1 MLVEVLDRE
10 ALVALAIKSLHLLGP
25 VDGNPLARRLAKPPI
40 DKSGLAFLLIPALP
54 APERPLAHPQELRR
68 LLLAQLRR
76 FPAVQNVQKH
86 RHAHPL
92 KGLRPAH
99 PTPPKKGQTYR
110 TDRALPKPDISCA
123 SDRIKLSGLRKSSN
137 SGILTCERAYLPSIR
152 GIFQYRPTF
161 LFGFL
166 ISRGKRGSC
175 RIRIVRRRSGRTDHA
190 IHHVETVALG
200 HSRRRSRPRR
210 NARGIGSSLR

>member
-10 ALVALAIKSLHLLGP
+10 ALVALAIERFHLLGP

-68 LLLAQLRR
+68 LLLVQLRR
-76 FPAVQNVQKH
+76 FPAVKNVQKH

-99 PTPPKKGQTYR
+99 PNPPEKGQTYR
-110 TDRALPKPDISCA
+110 TDRALPKPGISSA
-123 SDRIKLSGLRKSSN
+123 TDRARAIALRKSESV
-137 SGILTCERAYLPSIR
+137 LPLPSR
-152 GIFQYRPTF
+152 GIEP
-161 LFGFL
+161 
-166 ISRGKRGSC
+166 
-175 RIRIVRRRSGRTDHA
+175 A
-190 IHHVETVALG
+190 
-200 HSRRRSRPRR
+200 PW
-210 NARGIGSSLR
+210 